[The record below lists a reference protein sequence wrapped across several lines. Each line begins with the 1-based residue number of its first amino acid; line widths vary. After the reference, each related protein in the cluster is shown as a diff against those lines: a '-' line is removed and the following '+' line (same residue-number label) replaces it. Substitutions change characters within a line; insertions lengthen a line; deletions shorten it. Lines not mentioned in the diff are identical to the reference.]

1 MVWRVTRHALHCAIT
16 LFVGSF
22 HAVLDGFEEK
32 PWLGNQWEFFVDA
45 GYSFSRFS
53 TVANSTSHLRHPSND
68 NLFVLDLGFV
78 PVDGWEAALEVE
90 FAQTPRQSLGRR
102 SAAAMLRMRLLDDI
116 MGDLISLTIGGSIRQ
131 TAFVSLKD
139 ISCPSS
145 ARWEVE
151 LHTAIGKEW
160 STGAYWMSRVYGI
173 GAIGQGNRGSPWTK
187 AKVAFDLNK
196 PESHSWEFYSVGY
209 WGFGRKHEVNIEH
222 FKNWGS
228 YDHSSVDIGVGY
240 LQHIDQWGHFR
251 FDLFHRIY
259 AHVYPRGTTGVSVAY
274 HLPFSLL

>member
-1 MVWRVTRHALHCAIT
+1 MAWWPLRCAVMACSFATAL
-16 LFVGSF
+16 L
-22 HAVLDGFEEK
+22 GFEEK
-32 PWLGNQWEFFVDA
+32 PWLGNQWEFFVDTS
-45 GYSFSRFS
+45 YSFSRFK
-53 TVANSTSHLRHPSND
+53 TVANSTSHLQHPSND
-68 NLFVLDLGFV
+68 NLFVIDLGFV
-78 PVDGWEAALEVE
+78 PLEGWEAAVEVE

-102 SAAAMLRMRLLDDI
+102 SAAAMVRMCLLDDI
-116 MGDLISLTIGGSIRQ
+116 MGDAISLTVGGSIRQ

-151 LHTAIGKEW
+151 LHSAIGKEW
-160 STGAYWMSRVYGI
+160 SSGPDWMSRVYGI
-173 GAIGQGNRGSPWTK
+173 GALGQGSRGSPWTK

-196 PESHSWEFYSVGY
+196 PASHSWEFYSIGY

-228 YDHSSVDIGVGY
+228 YDHSSIDLGVAY
-240 LQHIDQWGHFR
+240 LQPIEEWGHFR

-259 AHVYPRGTTGVSVAY
+259 ARVYPRGVTGIMVAY